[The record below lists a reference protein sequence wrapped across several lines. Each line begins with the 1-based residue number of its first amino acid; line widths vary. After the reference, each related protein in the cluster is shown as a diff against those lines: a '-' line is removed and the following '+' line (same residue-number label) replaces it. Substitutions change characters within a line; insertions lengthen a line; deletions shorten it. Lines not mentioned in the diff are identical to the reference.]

1 MPCGSRRFANLLT
14 NAARYTDPG
23 GTIEVAASAERGRI
37 LVRVSDNGT
46 GISAQMLPRVFD
58 LFVQGGDRGRA
69 RSDGGLGIGLALVRN
84 LLALHGGTVSAHSDG
99 VGRGSS
105 FTVELEAVDPELAQP
120 SGDALPARL
129 RPTTGRRILIV
140 DDNADA
146 AALLHDGLRIFGHE
160 VAVAHDGPQALSL
173 IGKFR
178 PQAAVLDI
186 GLPVMDGYELAR
198 QMRANGLT
206 QCMFVALTGYGQEE
220 DRARSAEAGFAAHLV
235 KPVDLERLAKVLE
248 DSPGCS

>member
-1 MPCGSRRFANLLT
+1 MTGKAA
-14 NAARYTDPG
+14 AARSPSSSRPSIRSSRSRAPT
-23 GTIEVAASAERGRI
+23 RF
-37 LVRVSDNGT
+37 
-46 GISAQMLPRVFD
+46 PRD
-58 LFVQGGDRGRA
+58 
-69 RSDGGLGIGLALVRN
+69 S
-84 LLALHGGTVSAHSDG
+84 
-99 VGRGSS
+99 
-105 FTVELEAVDPELAQP
+105 
-120 SGDALPARL
+120 
-129 RPTTGRRILIV
+129 PTTGRRILIV

-146 AALLHDGLRIFGHE
+146 ASLLHDALRIFGHD

-173 IGKFR
+173 IGEFR

-248 DSPGCS
+248 DPPLAPD